1 MVQDYM
7 GLEGTRGGSGGRWSR
22 TTSEGNSD
30 TIVAYPA
37 GISNGKSFSWSEK
50 ESITFYDAMV
60 QQISENYCI
69 NRDKVYFV
77 VHSLGGWMTNRVPS
91 LLGECLGSFPIEVR
105 SADWAT
111 RTA

>member
-7 GLEGTRGGSGGRWSR
+7 GLEGTRGSGGGRWSR

-37 GISNGKSFSWSEK
+37 GISTGKSFSWSEK

-60 QQISENYCI
+60 RQISENYCI
-69 NRDKVYFV
+69 NRDEVYV
-77 VHSLGGWMTNRVPS
+77 VGHSLGGWMTNRVAC
-91 LLGECLGSFPIEVR
+91 LRGEYLSGMASIGSG
-105 SADWAT
+105 
-111 RTA
+111 